1 MGQAACGY
9 LSEDPRQATDLP
21 PTPTTSAPS
30 ASQAPGEADAKKP
43 AVELAGSQ
51 GFAETASPSPLVS
64 QLVPTK
70 NPSPLEWSSLPRHHL
85 RVQSPGKEESQKR
98 PRHPRG

>member
-43 AVELAGSQ
+43 AVELAGS
-51 GFAETASPSPLVS
+51 
-64 QLVPTK
+64 
-70 NPSPLEWSSLPRHHL
+70 
-85 RVQSPGKEESQKR
+85 
-98 PRHPRG
+98 